1 MWRAFYPAIDVIH
14 QLVWFGFHF
23 LTGFYWSRC
32 SLDDNNHSMPSSS
45 SAEYSLPLRS
55 RSESYGPLPQ
65 RTTNRSERFVV
76 ERMDYYS
83 NPMSITLEDASKEGE
98 DLTNKGLQRRE
109 GVRGSIEDEDSS
121 YVLIDN
127 SKPVGYD
134 YRPRKSFTFK
144 HHGTKSLIPSSS
156 HRSPAKGFPN
166 QKYLMKPEK
175 PVHRDAGYAKVHKGS
190 GQSRSPSPPTQPKA
204 SFQESLH
211 PPHPM
216 TMMLEEMQASK
227 MRKAL
232 KRVDTSLKDI
242 FGPIH
247 QDFKHLESFRCHD
260 SLCESRP
267 RRKWFPDFEN
277 APWEHYSNP
286 LSESSRSPSCPELKS
301 DKPDRRWGKGT
312 PCCRM

>member
-1 MWRAFYPAIDVIH
+1 MWRAFYPAIDVVH
-14 QLVWFGFHF
+14 QLVWFGFR
-23 LTGFYWSRC
+23 LLAGFHWSQY

-45 SAEYSLPLRS
+45 SADYSLPLRS

-65 RTTNRSERFVV
+65 RTTNRSERFVA
-76 ERMDYYS
+76 ERMDDYA
-83 NPMSITLEDASKEGE
+83 NPVSITLEDESKEVN
-98 DLTNKGLQRRE
+98 DLNNTKHRRLKE
-109 GVRGSIEDEDSS
+109 GVRSSIEDEESS
-121 YVLIDN
+121 YVLVAN

-144 HHGTKSLIPSSS
+144 YHGSKSLIPSSS
-156 HRSPAKGFPN
+156 HRSPTKGFPN

-175 PVHRDAGYAKVHKGS
+175 PVHRDAGYTKVHKGS
-190 GQSRSPSPPTQPKA
+190 EQSRSPPPRTQSKA
-204 SFQESLH
+204 SFQELPR
-211 PPHPM
+211 PPHSV
-216 TMMLEEMQASK
+216 LLDDMQASK

-232 KRVDTSLKDI
+232 ERVDTSLKDI
-242 FGPIH
+242 FGSIH
-247 QDFKHLESFRCHD
+247 QDLKHLGSFRCHD

-312 PCCRM
+312 PCCRK